1 VERQI
6 REDIQVY
13 EDEGLTPLQVGV
25 RIRSHPTMLVTSR
38 LKSRFAKT
46 ETIIQSYSDK
56 STETVKFPLSQPA
69 VLKKQEEENLRILN
83 QFLTGL
89 GTPDSGDDKG
99 PVWTNVSA
107 AEILGFI
114 KKYQILGE
122 RPVEFSPSLIASYI
136 EKQLGHK
143 ELQHWTVAIR
153 GRRTPDEKLRAADW
167 NVADRKVWQ
176 ISRTRIRNTDRL
188 GVISDS
194 KDEAVG
200 FSAEQLKKMKV
211 AVDTGVKNRRA
222 ARGQRPKDEGLLLLY
237 PISRY
242 SGYDMPPE
250 GEGNRIR
257 LFTNP
262 DDPNA
267 CDLLGL
273 AFSFPKSEHP
283 QPVVEYISGTVEGR

>member
-1 VERQI
+1 
-6 REDIQVY
+6 
-13 EDEGLTPLQVGV
+13 
-25 RIRSHPTMLVTSR
+25 
-38 LKSRFAKT
+38 
-46 ETIIQSYSDK
+46 
-56 STETVKFPLSQPA
+56 LSQPEI
-69 VLKKQEEENLRILN
+69 LKKQEKENLRILN
-83 QFLTGL
+83 QFLTDL

-99 PVWTNVSA
+99 PVWKGISA
-107 AEILGFI
+107 AKILAFI
-114 KKYQILGE
+114 KKYQILGDKS
-122 RPVEFSPSLIASYI
+122 VEFSPSLIASYI

-143 ELQHWTVAIR
+143 ELQYWTVTIR
-153 GRRTPDEKLRAADW
+153 GRGTVDEKLGAADW
-167 NVADRKVWQ
+167 NVADRKIWQ

-200 FSAEQLKKMKV
+200 FTADQRNKMED
-211 AVDTGVKNRRA
+211 AIATGMKNRKA
-222 ARGQRPKDEGLLLLY
+222 ARAQRPKEEGLLLLY